1 MFARARE
8 EARNGGKSNAIIFI
22 NIPLSMLSFFTGI
35 SEAHASLIPVF
46 NSNKTAGLSL
56 KQPAPS
62 LRGL

>member
-1 MFARARE
+1 
-8 EARNGGKSNAIIFI
+8 
-22 NIPLSMLSFFTGI
+22 MLSFFTGI

-46 NSNKTAGLSL
+46 NSNQTAGLSL